1 MPERTAERSEP
12 AGPAGVE
19 EQDAGTAQRRWCL
32 RNWRLDAISEEPD
45 TGPWQEL
52 RDFWAQLSARIQ
64 SDIAK
69 VRAFSASPAAPESKR
84 AWIAVCAQD
93 AEHDLGDAAV
103 LVGLAIAELERL
115 DDSLAEAAEEMSRAL
130 KAR

>member
-1 MPERTAERSEP
+1 MPERTVEGSDP
-12 AGPAGVE
+12 ARPAGVE
-19 EQDAGTAQRRWCL
+19 EQEAKIMQRY
-32 RNWRLDAISEEPD
+32 WRLEIITDEPER
-45 TGPWQEL
+45 GPWQEL
-52 RDFWAQLSARIQ
+52 RDFWAQLSGRIQ

-69 VRAFSASPAAPESKR
+69 VRAFSASPGAPESKR

-103 LVGLAIAELERL
+103 LVRFAIAELERL
-115 DDSLAEAAEEMSRAL
+115 DSSLGEAAEEMSQAL